1 LDAHSWTHRPSH
13 DKLCTDQA
21 RLPDQTR
28 GITQPALTN
37 QPASERAASHRLHNN
52 RIIRHVPHAS
62 GTPHPAE
69 PANWEGKADSW
80 NPHGPHARA
89 YTNSIRGAAAP
100 ESGSPH
106 CPWRS
111 GSSRD
116 RGIGTLRAPVIRH
129 RRRTANQ
136 IRRPNHRARTWM
148 ELPLPTAA
156 GAAEGDEP
164 ERPELMIKNRRR
176 SRGESRRSGAGPGN
190 GDGRVGGRSGGYL
203 ASRRRAAA
211 ARWLGWLAGW
221 LRRSGR
227 EGEESCGRHSTVGKR
242 KRGRHATRRRG
253 LPGRAGGLRLSFQA
267 LPGPRRESR
276 LGFSGE
282 DAFVLACPYWPLLDR
297 YDITSLLL
305 QSRSKINTLIISR
318 CGNNNLLIF

>member
-1 LDAHSWTHRPSH
+1 MPPGRPPSRKPPCQLGGESRFLESAWT
-13 DKLCTDQA
+13 
-21 RLPDQTR
+21 
-28 GITQPALTN
+28 
-37 QPASERAASHRLHNN
+37 
-52 RIIRHVPHAS
+52 
-62 GTPHPAE
+62 
-69 PANWEGKADSW
+69 
-80 NPHGPHARA
+80 ARA
-89 YTNSIRGAAAP
+89 YTNSIRGAVAP

-129 RRRTANQ
+129 RRRTASQ
-136 IRRPNHRARTWM
+136 IHRPNHRARTWM

-190 GDGRVGGRSGGYL
+190 GDERVGGREGGVVVTSP
-203 ASRRRAAA
+203 SRRRAAA
-211 ARWLGWLAGW
+211 ARSLGWLAGW

-242 KRGRHATRRRG
+242 KRGRHATRRRR
-253 LPGRAGGLRLSFQA
+253 LPGRAGGPPAGLRLLFPSGIWAGLSWGAWFRSGRA
-267 LPGPRRESR
+267 LLAS
-276 LGFSGE
+276 
-282 DAFVLACPYWPLLDR
+282 AFDEL
-297 YDITSLLL
+297 
-305 QSRSKINTLIISR
+305 
-318 CGNNNLLIF
+318 